1 MTQKTLPTE
10 RATMTFVFLTIFLGW
25 VGFSLPFPV
34 FGPLFLTQDAPLL
47 DPDMSDGARARLL
60 GLGLALYP
68 LGQIIGSALLGR
80 ASDRFGRRRT
90 LMVALMLTILGS
102 VLLAF
107 GVMASWV
114 ALLLLGRFVAGLG
127 EGSIAIVQSLASDVS
142 APHTK
147 ARNFALIGIA
157 MDLGFV
163 VGPLAGGAV
172 LGDVSAGADATHWA
186 LPFWLATILFAVN
199 VLLVPVFLKHNR
211 VPAPEIRSSGEYR
224 PATVMPLMLVSFCT
238 FWSIMTFFDFF
249 PVYFVQVYG
258 TEPMWLGIN
267 AALLSVPLVAAG
279 LVVGRL
285 VGRFGARRVAV
296 LALILMGAGQL
307 AFLQATDERAHIPA
321 IIVIAVGITFGQ
333 TATSVLVSD
342 AVPPHAQ
349 GRVLGLYRSVTVMAA
364 VVAALVGGWLTAMAP
379 GYPFMIAV
387 LVCGAGIGF
396 LYLPA
401 IRRAP
406 Q

>member
-10 RATMTFVFLTIFLGW
+10 RATMTFVFLTVFLGW

-47 DPDMSDGARARLL
+47 DPAMSDGARARLL

-114 ALLLLGRFVAGLG
+114 ALLLLGRFVA
-127 EGSIAIVQSLASDVS
+127 
-142 APHTK
+142 
-147 ARNFALIGIA
+147 
-157 MDLGFV
+157 
-163 VGPLAGGAV
+163 
-172 LGDVSAGADATHWA
+172 
-186 LPFWLATILFAVN
+186 
-199 VLLVPVFLKHNR
+199 
-211 VPAPEIRSSGEYR
+211 
-224 PATVMPLMLVSFCT
+224 
-238 FWSIMTFFDFF
+238 
-249 PVYFVQVYG
+249 
-258 TEPMWLGIN
+258 
-267 AALLSVPLVAAG
+267 AG
-279 LVVGRL
+279 LVVGKF
-285 VGRFGARRVAV
+285 VGRFGARRVAM
-296 LALILMGAGQL
+296 LAFILMGAGQL
-307 AFLQATDERAHIPA
+307 AFLQATDELAHIPA
-321 IIVIAVGITFGQ
+321 IIAIAVGITFGQ

-379 GYPFMIAV
+379 GFPFMMAV
-387 LVCGAGIGF
+387 LVCGVGVGF
-396 LYLPA
+396 LYLPG
-401 IRRAP
+401 IRHAP